1 MRRPRRPGGPG
12 GSGGFGSLRLL
23 VCLLL
28 LSGRPGGCSA
38 ISAHGCLFDRRLCS
52 HLEVCIQDGLF
63 GQCQAGVGQARPLL
77 QVTSPVLQ
85 RLQGVLRQLMSQGL
99 SWHDDLTQHVI
110 SQEMERIPR
119 LRPPEPHSRDR
130 VSLCRP
136 GCPGTHSVDQA
147 GLELRNP
154 PASASQ
160 VPGLKACTT
169 TCTTTARRDPHV
181 ENCCS
186 RDSSQMEEGRV
197 DLRYNTCCTREES
210 EAGGSLEFKALVVYE
225 AELLPPLLEHLLM
238 PPQPPHPALTYE
250 PALLQPYL
258 FHQFG
263 SRDGG
268 SRGSESSSG
277 VVGVGHLSKAEGPA
291 LFSRSVS
298 KAILGTH
305 SGHSFGDLTG
315 PSPAQLFQDSGLL
328 YMAQELPV
336 PGRVR
341 APRLPEDGGS
351 SRAEDSSEGREEEA
365 LGARGEKSPP
375 QTAQPDVGLQRLAA
389 VLAGYGVE
397 PRQLTPEQLSTLL
410 TLLQSLPKGTGRTL
424 ECRLQARSSMPSQK
438 ESSFEDR
445 EREGGAANV
454 GGADVKKTLEEQTQ
468 RGDTADARTP
478 SPLLPGRPT
487 ASTPS
492 SQVQQ
497 VLSPGFPEP
506 PHTSSPLGTSS
517 VLLEKK
523 SPLGQ
528 SQPTVVGQPSARPS
542 AEEYGYIVTDQKTPE
557 SGCGWS
563 KLLEILAEHVHMSSG
578 SFINISVVGP
588 AVTFRIRHNEQ
599 NLSLADVTQQAGLV
613 KSELEAQT
621 GLQILQTGVGQR
633 EEAAAVLPRQAR
645 GISPM
650 RSVLLTL
657 VALAGVAGLLVA
669 LAVALCMRHHSRQ
682 REKERLA
689 ALGPEGAHGDTTF
702 EYQDLCRQ
710 HMATKSLFNRAEG
723 QPEPSRV
730 SSVSSQ
736 FSDAAQASPSSH
748 SSTPSWCEEP
758 AQANMDISTG
768 HMILAYM
775 EDHLRNRDRLAKE
788 WQALCA
794 YQAEP
799 NTCATSTGGKTT
811 SRRTAT
817 PTSYPFCADDHAR
830 IKLKVESSPSRSDY
844 INASPIIEHDPRM
857 PAYIAT
863 QGPLSHTIADFW
875 QMVWESGCTVIV
887 MLTPLVEDGVK
898 QCDRYWPDEGSSL
911 YHVYEVNLVSEHIWC
926 EDFLVRSFYLKNVQ
940 TQETRTLTQ
949 FHFLSWPAEGTPAS
963 TRPLLDF
970 RRVSLCSPGC
980 PGTHSVDQ
988 AGLELRN
995 PPASASQVLGLK
1007 VKVNK
1012 CYRGRS
1018 CPIIV
1023 HCSDGA
1029 GRTGTY
1035 ILIDMVL
1042 NRMAKGVKEIDIAA
1056 TLEHVRD
1063 QRPGLVRSKVTVAP
1077 CLFLVDPLPKH
1088 SLHGH
1093 HEETNGSP
1101 PLPHPSGRRPSCQM
1115 PSTRHPCGDQF
1126 EFALTAVAEEV
1137 NAILKAL
1144 PQ

>member
-1 MRRPRRPGGPG
+1 MRRPRRPGGAG
-12 GSGGFGSLRLL
+12 GSGGLRVLL
-23 VCLLL
+23 CLLL

-63 GQCQAGVGQARPLL
+63 GQCQVGVGQARPLL
-77 QVTSPVLQ
+77 QVTSPILQ

-99 SWHDDLTQHVI
+99 SWHDDLTQYVI

-119 LRPPEPHSRDR
+119 LRPPELHPRDR
-130 VSLCRP
+130 SGSVPRRP
-136 GCPGTHSVDQA
+136 GPA
-147 GLELRNP
+147 GELLLQGIPTGSAPAAQPRLPRPATGGDGAGAGSPLNP
-154 PASASQ
+154 LQ
-160 VPGLKACTT
+160 
-169 TCTTTARRDPHV
+169 
-181 ENCCS
+181 
-186 RDSSQMEEGRV
+186 
-197 DLRYNTCCTREES
+197 
-210 EAGGSLEFKALVVYE
+210 
-225 AELLPPLLEHLLM
+225 AELLPPLLEHLLL
-238 PPQPPHPALTYE
+238 PPQPPHPALSYE

-258 FHQFG
+258 FHQ
-263 SRDGG
+263 
-268 SRGSESSSG
+268 
-277 VVGVGHLSKAEGPA
+277 
-291 LFSRSVS
+291 
-298 KAILGTH
+298 
-305 SGHSFGDLTG
+305 
-315 PSPAQLFQDSGLL
+315 LFQESGLL
-328 YMAQELPV
+328 YLAQELPV
-336 PGRVR
+336 PSRARV
-341 APRLPEDGGS
+341 PRLPEHGGS
-351 SRAEDSSEGREEEA
+351 SRAEDASEGYEEEG
-365 LGARGEKSPP
+365 LEGRGEKPPSP
-375 QTAQPDVGLQRLAA
+375 AEQPDVTLQRLAA

-397 PRQLTPEQLSTLL
+397 LRQLTPEQLSTLS
-410 TLLQSLPKGTGRTL
+410 TLLQLLPKGAGRN
-424 ECRLQARSSMPSQK
+424 M
-438 ESSFEDR
+438 
-445 EREGGAANV
+445 GGVVNI
-454 GGADVKKTLEEQTQ
+454 GADIKKTMEEQVQ
-468 RGDTADARTP
+468 GGDIVEPPPATP
-478 SPLLPGRPT
+478 SPHGYPT
-487 ASTPS
+487 ASPPS
-492 SQVQQ
+492 GKAQQ
-497 VLSPGFPEP
+497 VLSPESFEFPKAAALP
-506 PHTSSPLGTSS
+506 ATP

-528 SQPTVVGQPSARPS
+528 SQLTATGQPKDRPS
-542 AEEYGYIVTDQKTPE
+542 AEEYGYIVTDQKPL
-557 SGCGWS
+557 SLAAGV

-588 AVTFRIRHNEQ
+588 ALTFRIRHNEQ
-599 NLSLADVTQQAGLV
+599 NLSLADVTQQAELV
-613 KSELEAQT
+613 KSELETQT

-633 EEAAAVLPRQAR
+633 EEAAAVLPRPAR
-645 GISPM
+645 STSPM

-669 LAVALCMRHHSRQ
+669 LAVALCVRQHARQ
-682 REKERLA
+682 RDKERLA

-723 QPEPSRV
+723 PPEPSRV

-775 EDHLRNRDRLAKE
+775 EDHLRNQDRLAKE

-799 NTCATSTGGKTT
+799 NTCATAQGESNIKKN
-811 SRRTAT
+811 RH
-817 PTSYPFCADDHAR
+817 PDFLPYDHAR

-863 QGPLSHTIADFW
+863 QGPLSHTISDFW

-911 YHVYEVNLVSEHIWC
+911 YHIYEVNLVSEHIWC

-970 RRVSLCSPGC
+970 RR
-980 PGTHSVDQ
+980 
-988 AGLELRN
+988 
-995 PPASASQVLGLK
+995 
-1007 VKVNK
+1007 KVNK

-1063 QRPGLVRSKVTVAP
+1063 QRPGLVRSK
-1077 CLFLVDPLPKH
+1077 
-1088 SLHGH
+1088 
-1093 HEETNGSP
+1093 
-1101 PLPHPSGRRPSCQM
+1101 
-1115 PSTRHPCGDQF
+1115 DQF

>member
-12 GSGGFGSLRLL
+12 GSGGLRLL

-28 LSGRPGGCSA
+28 LSSHPGGCSA

-63 GQCQAGVGQARPLL
+63 GQCQVGVGQARPLL

-99 SWHDDLTQHVI
+99 SWHDDLTQYVI

-119 LRPPEPHSRDR
+119 LRPPEPRPRDR
-130 VSLCRP
+130 SGLVPRRP
-136 GCPGTHSVDQA
+136 GPA
-147 GLELRNP
+147 GELLSQGIPTGSAPAAQGLPRP
-154 PASASQ
+154 P
-160 VPGLKACTT
+160 VG
-169 TCTTTARRDPHV
+169 
-181 ENCCS
+181 
-186 RDSSQMEEGRV
+186 GGG
-197 DLRYNTCCTREES
+197 
-210 EAGGSLEFKALVVYE
+210 AGAGSPLSPLQ
-225 AELLPPLLEHLLM
+225 AELLPPLLEHLLL
-238 PPQPPHPALTYE
+238 PPQAPHPALSYE
-250 PALLQPYL
+250 PTLLQPYL

-263 SRDGG
+263 SRDG
-268 SRGSESSSG
+268 SRSPESSPGMVS
-277 VVGVGHLSKAEGPA
+277 VGPLPKAEAPP
-291 LFSRSVS
+291 LLSRTAS
-298 KAILGTH
+298 KGMFGAH
-305 SGHSFGDLTG
+305 SGHSYGDLPG
-315 PSPAQLFQDSGLL
+315 PSPAQLFQDSALL
-328 YMAQELPV
+328 YLAQELPV
-336 PGRVR
+336 PSR
-341 APRLPEDGGS
+341 ARIPRLPEQGGG
-351 SRAEDSSEGREEEA
+351 SRAEDSSEGYEEEG
-365 LGARGEKSPP
+365 LVGRGEKPSSP
-375 QTAQPDVGLQRLAA
+375 AVQPDITLQRLAT

-397 PRQLTPEQLSTLL
+397 LRQLTPEQLSTLS
-410 TLLQSLPKGTGRTL
+410 TLLQLLPKGTGRNL
-424 ECRLQARSSMPSQK
+424 
-438 ESSFEDR
+438 
-445 EREGGAANV
+445 GGVVNV
-454 GGADVKKTLEEQTQ
+454 GADVKKTTEEQVQ
-468 RGDTADARTP
+468 GGDFAEPPPPTP
-478 SPLLPGRPT
+478 SLPGYPT
-487 ASTPS
+487 ASPISNKDQQLLNPAPS
-492 SQVQQ
+492 
-497 VLSPGFPEP
+497 EP
-506 PHTSSPLGTSS
+506 PKAASPSTTP

-523 SPLGQ
+523 SSPGQ
-528 SQPTVVGQPSARPS
+528 IQPTVMGQPLARPS
-542 AEEYGYIVTDQKTPE
+542 AEEYGYIVTDQKPL
-557 SGCGWS
+557 SLAAGV

-588 AVTFRIRHNEQ
+588 ALTFRIRHNEQ
-599 NLSLADVTQQAGLV
+599 NLSLADVTLQAGLV

-633 EEAAAVLPRQAR
+633 EEAAAVLPRPAHST
-645 GISPM
+645 SPM

-669 LAVALCMRHHSRQ
+669 LAVALCMRQHSRQ
-682 REKERLA
+682 RDKERLA

-723 QPEPSRV
+723 PPEPSRV

-799 NTCATSTGGKTT
+799 NSCATAQGEGNIKKN
-811 SRRTAT
+811 RH
-817 PTSYPFCADDHAR
+817 PDFLPYDHAR

-970 RRVSLCSPGC
+970 RR
-980 PGTHSVDQ
+980 
-988 AGLELRN
+988 
-995 PPASASQVLGLK
+995 
-1007 VKVNK
+1007 KVNK

-1063 QRPGLVRSKVTVAP
+1063 QRPGLVRSK
-1077 CLFLVDPLPKH
+1077 
-1088 SLHGH
+1088 
-1093 HEETNGSP
+1093 
-1101 PLPHPSGRRPSCQM
+1101 
-1115 PSTRHPCGDQF
+1115 DQF

>member
-12 GSGGFGSLRLL
+12 GSGGLRVLLCLMLLGS
-23 VCLLL
+23 
-28 LSGRPGGCSA
+28 RPGGCNA

-63 GQCQAGVGQARPLL
+63 GQCQVGVGQARPLL

-85 RLQGVLRQLMSQGL
+85 RLQGVLQQLMSQGL
-99 SWHDDLTQHVI
+99 SWHDDLTQYVI

-119 LRPPEPHSRDR
+119 LHPAEPHPRDR
-130 VSLCRP
+130 SGLAPRRP
-136 GCPGTHSVDQA
+136 GPA
-147 GLELRNP
+147 GELLLQGIPTGSAPAPQHRLPQP
-154 PASASQ
+154 P
-160 VPGLKACTT
+160 V
-169 TCTTTARRDPHV
+169 
-181 ENCCS
+181 
-186 RDSSQMEEGRV
+186 GRGG
-197 DLRYNTCCTREES
+197 
-210 EAGGSLEFKALVVYE
+210 AGAGSPLSPLQ
-225 AELLPPLLEHLLM
+225 AELLPPLLEHLLL
-238 PPQPPHPALTYE
+238 PPQPPHPALSYE

-263 SRDGG
+263 SRDGPR
-268 SRGSESSSG
+268 SSESSPGMAS
-277 VVGVGHLSKAEGPA
+277 VGPLPKDEPPA
-291 LFSRSVS
+291 LFSRTAS
-298 KAILGTH
+298 KGT
-305 SGHSFGDLTG
+305 FGAHPGRSYGDPPG
-315 PSPAQLFQDSGLL
+315 PPPAQLLQESGLL
-328 YMAQELPV
+328 YLAQEPQV
-336 PGRVR
+336 PSRAR
-341 APRLPEDGGS
+341 APRLPEQGGS
-351 SRAEDSSEGREEEA
+351 SQADDSSEGYEEEG
-365 LGARGEKSPP
+365 LEGRREKPPSPEE
-375 QTAQPDVGLQRLAA
+375 QPDVTLQRLAA

-397 PRQLTPEQLSTLL
+397 LRQLTPEQLSTLS
-410 TLLQSLPKGTGRTL
+410 TLLRLLPKGAGRNL
-424 ECRLQARSSMPSQK
+424 
-438 ESSFEDR
+438 
-445 EREGGAANV
+445 GGVVNV
-454 GGADVKKTLEEQTQ
+454 GADIKKTMEEQVQGADAAEPPPP
-468 RGDTADARTP
+468 TP
-478 SPLLPGRPT
+478 SLPGSPT
-487 ASTPS
+487 AGPTSNEAQRELS
-492 SQVQQ
+492 SG
-497 VLSPGFPEP
+497 SSEP
-506 PHTSSPLGTSS
+506 PKAAGPPAMPILR
-517 VLLEKK
+517 EEK

-528 SQPTVVGQPSARPS
+528 SQPTAAGQPSARPS
-542 AEEYGYIVTDQKTPE
+542 AEEYGYIVTDQ
-557 SGCGWS
+557 
-563 KLLEILAEHVHMSSG
+563 
-578 SFINISVVGP
+578 NVVGP
-588 AVTFRIRHNEQ
+588 ALTFRIRHNEQ
-599 NLSLADVTQQAGLV
+599 NLSLADVTKQAGMV

-633 EEAAAVLPRQAR
+633 EEAAAVLPRPAH
-645 GISPM
+645 GTSPM
-650 RSVLLTL
+650 RSMLLTL

-669 LAVALCMRHHSRQ
+669 LAVALCARQ
-682 REKERLA
+682 RARQRDKERLA
-689 ALGPEGAHGDTTF
+689 ALGPEDAHGDTTF

-710 HMATKSLFNRAEG
+710 HMATKSLFSRAEG
-723 QPEPSRV
+723 PPEPSRV

-788 WQALCA
+788 WRALCA

-799 NTCATSTGGKTT
+799 NTCATAQGEGNIKKN
-811 SRRTAT
+811 RN
-817 PTSYPFCADDHAR
+817 PDFLPYDHAR

-863 QGPLSHTIADFW
+863 QGPLSHTISDFW

-970 RRVSLCSPGC
+970 RR
-980 PGTHSVDQ
+980 
-988 AGLELRN
+988 
-995 PPASASQVLGLK
+995 
-1007 VKVNK
+1007 KVNK

-1063 QRPGLVRSKVTVAP
+1063 QRPGLVRSK
-1077 CLFLVDPLPKH
+1077 
-1088 SLHGH
+1088 
-1093 HEETNGSP
+1093 
-1101 PLPHPSGRRPSCQM
+1101 
-1115 PSTRHPCGDQF
+1115 DQF

>member
-1 MRRPRRPGGPG
+1 MRLLGRPGGPG
-12 GSGGFGSLRLL
+12 GSGGLRVLL
-23 VCLLL
+23 CLLL
-28 LSGRPGGCSA
+28 LGSRPGGCNA

-63 GQCQAGVGQARPLL
+63 GQCQVGVGQARPLL

-85 RLQGVLRQLMSQGL
+85 RLQDVLRQLMSQGL
-99 SWHDDLTQHVI
+99 SWHDDLTQYVI

-119 LRPPEPHSRDR
+119 LRPPEPHPRDR
-130 VSLCRP
+130 SGLVPRRP
-136 GCPGTHSVDQA
+136 GPA
-147 GLELRNP
+147 GELLLQGIP
-154 PASASQ
+154 TGSAPAPQHRLPRPS
-160 VPGLKACTT
+160 
-169 TCTTTARRDPHV
+169 
-181 ENCCS
+181 
-186 RDSSQMEEGRV
+186 
-197 DLRYNTCCTREES
+197 
-210 EAGGSLEFKALVVYE
+210 AGGGGAGAGSPLSPLQ
-225 AELLPPLLEHLLM
+225 AELLPSLLEHLLL
-238 PPQPPHPALTYE
+238 PAQPPHPALSYE
-250 PALLQPYL
+250 PALLQSYL

-263 SRDGG
+263 SRDG
-268 SRGSESSSG
+268 SRGSESSPGMVS
-277 VVGVGHLSKAEGPA
+277 VDPLPKAEAPA
-291 LFSRSVS
+291 FLSRTAS
-298 KAILGTH
+298 KGMFGAH
-305 SGHSFGDLTG
+305 PGHSYGDPPG
-315 PSPAQLFQDSGLL
+315 PPPAQLFQESELFYL
-328 YMAQELPV
+328 AQESQV
-336 PGRVR
+336 PSRAR
-341 APRLPEDGGS
+341 APRLPEPGGS
-351 SRAEDSSEGREEEA
+351 SRAGDSSEGYEEEG
-365 LGARGEKSPP
+365 LEGHGEKPP
-375 QTAQPDVGLQRLAA
+375 APAEQPADVTLQRVAA

-397 PRQLTPEQLSTLL
+397 LRQLTPEQLSTLS
-410 TLLQSLPKGTGRTL
+410 TLLQLLPKGAGRN
-424 ECRLQARSSMPSQK
+424 P
-438 ESSFEDR
+438 
-445 EREGGAANV
+445 GGVVNV
-454 GGADVKKTLEEQTQ
+454 GADVKKTMEKQVQGVDPVEPPPP
-468 RGDTADARTP
+468 TP
-478 SPLLPGRPT
+478 SLPGSPT
-487 ASTPS
+487 GGSTSNKAQKELSAGS
-492 SQVQQ
+492 SESTKAAGPPATP
-497 VLSPGFPEP
+497 VL
-506 PHTSSPLGTSS
+506 
-517 VLLEKK
+517 VEKK
-523 SPLGQ
+523 SPVGQ
-528 SQPTVVGQPSARPS
+528 SQPTAVGQPSAQPS
-542 AEEYGYIVTDQKTPE
+542 AEEYGYIVTDQKPL
-557 SGCGWS
+557 SLAAGVR
-563 KLLEILAEHVHMSSG
+563 LLEILAEHVHMSSG

-588 AVTFRIRHNEQ
+588 ALTFRIRHNEQ

-633 EEAAAVLPRQAR
+633 EEAAAVLPRPAHSA
-645 GISPM
+645 SPM
-650 RSVLLTL
+650 RSVLLAL

-669 LAVALCMRHHSRQ
+669 LAVALCVRQHARQ
-682 REKERLA
+682 RDKERLA

-723 QPEPSRV
+723 PPEPSRV
-730 SSVSSQ
+730 SSGPGGGRGRAGSGKAVVSLQ
-736 FSDAAQASPSSH
+736 
-748 SSTPSWCEEP
+748 
-758 AQANMDISTG
+758 
-768 HMILAYM
+768 AYM

-799 NTCATSTGGKTT
+799 NTCATAQGEGNIKKN
-811 SRRTAT
+811 RH
-817 PTSYPFCADDHAR
+817 PDFLPYDHAR

-970 RRVSLCSPGC
+970 RR
-980 PGTHSVDQ
+980 
-988 AGLELRN
+988 
-995 PPASASQVLGLK
+995 
-1007 VKVNK
+1007 KVNK

-1063 QRPGLVRSKVTVAP
+1063 QRPGLVRSK
-1077 CLFLVDPLPKH
+1077 
-1088 SLHGH
+1088 
-1093 HEETNGSP
+1093 
-1101 PLPHPSGRRPSCQM
+1101 
-1115 PSTRHPCGDQF
+1115 DQF

>member
-1 MRRPRRPGGPG
+1 MACLDSARWEWGRHGASYKSLPQFSSACKVC
-12 GSGGFGSLRLL
+12 SGNSCPKVR
-23 VCLLL
+23 
-28 LSGRPGGCSA
+28 S
-38 ISAHGCLFDRRLCS
+38 
-52 HLEVCIQDGLF
+52 
-63 GQCQAGVGQARPLL
+63 
-77 QVTSPVLQ
+77 
-85 RLQGVLRQLMSQGL
+85 GL
-99 SWHDDLTQHVI
+99 SWHDDLTQYVI

-119 LRPPEPHSRDR
+119 LRPPEPHPRDR
-130 VSLCRP
+130 SGLVPRKPGPAEELLSQGNPTVSSPAAQGLPRP
-136 GCPGTHSVDQA
+136 
-147 GLELRNP
+147 
-154 PASASQ
+154 
-160 VPGLKACTT
+160 
-169 TCTTTARRDPHV
+169 
-181 ENCCS
+181 
-186 RDSSQMEEGRV
+186 
-197 DLRYNTCCTREES
+197 
-210 EAGGSLEFKALVVYE
+210 AGGGNGAGVGSPLSSLQ

-263 SRDGG
+263 SQDG

-305 SGHSFGDLTG
+305 SEHSFGDHTG

-336 PGRVR
+336 PGRAR

-351 SRAEDSSEGREEEA
+351 RAEESSESNDEEV
-365 LGARGEKSPP
+365 LGGRGEKSPP
-375 QTAQPDVGLQRLAA
+375 QAAQPDVSLQRLAA
-389 VLAGYGVE
+389 ILAGYGVE
-397 PRQLTPEQLSTLL
+397 LRQLTPEQLSTLL
-410 TLLQSLPKGTGRTL
+410 TLLQLLPKGTGRNL
-424 ECRLQARSSMPSQK
+424 E
-438 ESSFEDR
+438 
-445 EREGGAANV
+445 GAVSV
-454 GGADVKKTLEEQTQ
+454 GRADVKKTIQERMQ
-468 RGDTADARTP
+468 RGDPVEAPPPTP
-478 SPLLPGRPT
+478 SLPGHPT
-487 ASTPS
+487 ASPAS
-492 SQVQQ
+492 SEVQQ

-528 SQPTVVGQPSARPS
+528 SQPTVVGRPSARPS
-542 AEEYGYIVTDQKTPE
+542 AEEYGYIVTDQKPL
-557 SGCGWS
+557 SLVAGVR
-563 KLLEILAEHVHMSSG
+563 LLEILAEHVHMSSG

-633 EEAAAVLPRQAR
+633 EEAAAVLPRQAH

-682 REKERLA
+682 RDKERLA

-799 NTCATSTGGKTT
+799 NTCAAAQDEGNIKKNRHSDFL
-811 SRRTAT
+811 
-817 PTSYPFCADDHAR
+817 PYDHAR

-970 RRVSLCSPGC
+970 RR
-980 PGTHSVDQ
+980 
-988 AGLELRN
+988 
-995 PPASASQVLGLK
+995 
-1007 VKVNK
+1007 KVNK

-1063 QRPGLVRSKVTVAP
+1063 QRPGLVRSK
-1077 CLFLVDPLPKH
+1077 
-1088 SLHGH
+1088 
-1093 HEETNGSP
+1093 
-1101 PLPHPSGRRPSCQM
+1101 
-1115 PSTRHPCGDQF
+1115 DQF

>member
-12 GSGGFGSLRLL
+12 GSGGLRVLL
-23 VCLLL
+23 CLLL
-28 LSGRPGGCSA
+28 LSSRPGGCSA
-38 ISAHGCLFDRRLCS
+38 ISAH
-52 HLEVCIQDGLF
+52 DGLF
-63 GQCQAGVGQARPLL
+63 GQCQVGVGQARPLL

-85 RLQGVLRQLMSQGL
+85 RLQSVLRQLMSQGL
-99 SWHDDLTQHVI
+99 SWHDDLTQYVI

-119 LRPPEPHSRDR
+119 LRPLEPRPRDR
-130 VSLCRP
+130 SGLVPRRP
-136 GCPGTHSVDQA
+136 GPA
-147 GLELRNP
+147 GELLLQGIPTGSPAAAQHRLPRP
-154 PASASQ
+154 P
-160 VPGLKACTT
+160 VGG
-169 TCTTTARRDPHV
+169 
-181 ENCCS
+181 
-186 RDSSQMEEGRV
+186 GR
-197 DLRYNTCCTREES
+197 
-210 EAGGSLEFKALVVYE
+210 AGVGSPLSPLQ
-225 AELLPPLLEHLLM
+225 AELLPPLLEHLLL
-238 PPQPPHPALTYE
+238 PPQPPHSALSYE
-250 PALLQPYL
+250 PAVLQPYL
-258 FHQFG
+258 FHQFA
-263 SRDGG
+263 SRDG
-268 SRGSESSSG
+268 SRGPESSPGMVS
-277 VVGVGHLSKAEGPA
+277 VSPLPKAGPPA
-291 LFSRSVS
+291 LFSRTAS
-298 KAILGTH
+298 KSTFGAH
-305 SGHSFGDLTG
+305 PGHSYGDPPG
-315 PSPAQLFQDSGLL
+315 PSPAQLFQESGLL
-328 YMAQELPV
+328 YLAQEPPV
-336 PGRVR
+336 PSRAK
-341 APRLPEDGGS
+341 APRLPEQGGS
-351 SRAEDSSEGREEEA
+351 SHAEDPTEGYEEEG
-365 LGARGEKSPP
+365 LEDPREKPPSP
-375 QTAQPDVGLQRLAA
+375 AEQPDVTLQRLAA

-397 PRQLTPEQLSTLL
+397 LRQLTPEQLSTLS
-410 TLLQSLPKGTGRTL
+410 TLLQLLPKGAGRNL
-424 ECRLQARSSMPSQK
+424 
-438 ESSFEDR
+438 
-445 EREGGAANV
+445 GGVVNI
-454 GGADVKKTLEEQTQ
+454 GADIKKTMEEQVQ
-468 RGDTADARTP
+468 GGDTAEPP
-478 SPLLPGRPT
+478 SPTLTLPGYST
-487 ASTPS
+487 ASRTS
-492 SQVQQ
+492 SKAQQ
-497 VLSPGFPEP
+497 VLISGPSEP
-506 PHTSSPLGTSS
+506 PGAADPSATP

-523 SPLGQ
+523 SPVGQ
-528 SQPTVVGQPSARPS
+528 SQPTVVRQPSTWPS
-542 AEEYGYIVTDQKTPE
+542 AEEYGYIVTDQKPL
-557 SGCGWS
+557 SLAVGV
-563 KLLEILAEHVHMSSG
+563 KLLEILAEHVHVSSG

-588 AVTFRIRHNEQ
+588 ALTFRIRHNEQ
-599 NLSLADVTQQAGLV
+599 NVSLADVTQQAGLV

-633 EEAAAVLPRQAR
+633 EEAAAVLPRPAR
-645 GISPM
+645 GTSPM

-657 VALAGVAGLLVA
+657 VAVAGVAGLLVA
-669 LAVALCMRHHSRQ
+669 LAVALCVRQHVRQ
-682 REKERLA
+682 RDKERLA

-710 HMATKSLFNRAEG
+710 HVATKSLFSRAEG
-723 QPEPSRV
+723 PPEPSRV

-799 NTCATSTGGKTT
+799 DTCTT
-811 SRRTAT
+811 AQEEGNIKKNRH
-817 PTSYPFCADDHAR
+817 PDFLPYDHAR

-970 RRVSLCSPGC
+970 RR
-980 PGTHSVDQ
+980 
-988 AGLELRN
+988 
-995 PPASASQVLGLK
+995 
-1007 VKVNK
+1007 KVNK

-1042 NRMAKGVKEIDIAA
+1042 NRMAKVSHPRMPQAFWISSGHPLSSPVPHPPPGVKEIDIAA

-1063 QRPGLVRSKVTVAP
+1063 QRPGLVRSK
-1077 CLFLVDPLPKH
+1077 
-1088 SLHGH
+1088 
-1093 HEETNGSP
+1093 
-1101 PLPHPSGRRPSCQM
+1101 
-1115 PSTRHPCGDQF
+1115 DQF

>member
-1 MRRPRRPGGPG
+1 MRRPRRPGSLG
-12 GSGGFGSLRLL
+12 GSGGLRLL
-23 VCLLL
+23 LCLLL
-28 LSGRPGGCSA
+28 LSSRPGGCSA
-38 ISAHGCLFDRRLCS
+38 VSAHGCLFDRRLCS

-63 GQCQAGVGQARPLL
+63 GQCQVGVGQARPLL

-99 SWHDDLTQHVI
+99 SWHDDLTQYVI

-119 LRPPEPHSRDR
+119 LRPPEPRPRDR
-130 VSLCRP
+130 SGLAPRRP
-136 GCPGTHSVDQA
+136 GPA
-147 GLELRNP
+147 GELLLQDIP
-154 PASASQ
+154 TGSAPASQHRLPQPPVGRGGAGAS
-160 VPGLKACTT
+160 
-169 TCTTTARRDPHV
+169 
-181 ENCCS
+181 
-186 RDSSQMEEGRV
+186 SSLSPLQ
-197 DLRYNTCCTREES
+197 
-210 EAGGSLEFKALVVYE
+210 
-225 AELLPPLLEHLLM
+225 AELLPSLLEHLLL
-238 PPQPPHPALTYE
+238 PPQPPHPALSYE

-263 SRDGG
+263 SRDGSRVSEG
-268 SRGSESSSG
+268 SPGMVS
-277 VVGVGHLSKAEGPA
+277 VGPLPKAEAPA
-291 LFSRSVS
+291 LFSRTAS
-298 KAILGTH
+298 KGIFGDH
-305 SGHSFGDLTG
+305 PGHSYGDLPG
-315 PSPAQLFQDSGLL
+315 PSPSQLFQDSGLL
-328 YMAQELPV
+328 YLAQELPA
-336 PGRVR
+336 PSRARV
-341 APRLPEDGGS
+341 PRLPEQGGS
-351 SRAEDSSEGREEEA
+351 SQAEDSPEGYEEEG
-365 LGARGEKSPP
+365 LGGHGEKPASP
-375 QTAQPDVGLQRLAA
+375 AVQPADVALQRLAA

-397 PRQLTPEQLSTLL
+397 LRQLTPEQLSTLL
-410 TLLQSLPKGTGRTL
+410 TLLQLLPKGAGRNL
-424 ECRLQARSSMPSQK
+424 
-438 ESSFEDR
+438 
-445 EREGGAANV
+445 GGAVNV
-454 GGADVKKTLEEQTQ
+454 GADIKKTMEGPVEG
-468 RGDTADARTP
+468 RDTAEPPARTP
-478 SPLLPGRPT
+478 PMPGHPT
-487 ASTPS
+487 ASPTS
-492 SQVQQ
+492 SEVQQ
-497 VLSPGFPEP
+497 VPSPVSSEP
-506 PHTSSPLGTSS
+506 PEAARPAATS

-528 SQPTVVGQPSARPS
+528 SQPTVAGQPSARPA
-542 AEEYGYIVTDQKTPE
+542 AEEYGYIVTDQKPL
-557 SGCGWS
+557 SLAAGV

-588 AVTFRIRHNEQ
+588 ALTFRIRHNEQ

-621 GLQILQTGVGQR
+621 GLQILQTGVGQ
-633 EEAAAVLPRQAR
+633 
-645 GISPM
+645 
-650 RSVLLTL
+650 
-657 VALAGVAGLLVA
+657 
-669 LAVALCMRHHSRQ
+669 
-682 REKERLA
+682 
-689 ALGPEGAHGDTTF
+689 
-702 EYQDLCRQ
+702 DLCRQ
-710 HMATKSLFNRAEG
+710 HMAAKSLFNRAEG
-723 QPEPSRV
+723 PPEPSRV

-799 NTCATSTGGKTT
+799 NTCATAQGEGNIKKN
-811 SRRTAT
+811 RH
-817 PTSYPFCADDHAR
+817 PDFLPYDHAR

-898 QCDRYWPDEGSSL
+898 QCDRYWPDEGASL

-940 TQETRTLTQ
+940 TLETRTLTQ

-970 RRVSLCSPGC
+970 RR
-980 PGTHSVDQ
+980 
-988 AGLELRN
+988 
-995 PPASASQVLGLK
+995 
-1007 VKVNK
+1007 KVNK

-1063 QRPGLVRSKVTVAP
+1063 QRPGLVRSK
-1077 CLFLVDPLPKH
+1077 
-1088 SLHGH
+1088 
-1093 HEETNGSP
+1093 
-1101 PLPHPSGRRPSCQM
+1101 
-1115 PSTRHPCGDQF
+1115 DQF

>member
-1 MRRPRRPGGPG
+1 MRRPRRPGGSG
-12 GSGGFGSLRLL
+12 GSGGLRLL

-63 GQCQAGVGQARPLL
+63 GQCQAGAGQARPLL

-119 LRPPEPHSRDR
+119 LRPPEPHLRDR
-130 VSLCRP
+130 SGLVPRRP
-136 GCPGTHSVDQA
+136 GPAVELLSQGNPTGSSPVAQGLPRPPGGGNGA
-147 GLELRNP
+147 GVGSPL
-154 PASASQ
+154 
-160 VPGLKACTT
+160 
-169 TCTTTARRDPHV
+169 
-181 ENCCS
+181 
-186 RDSSQMEEGRV
+186 SSLQ
-197 DLRYNTCCTREES
+197 
-210 EAGGSLEFKALVVYE
+210 

-238 PPQPPHPALTYE
+238 PPPPPHPALTYE

-263 SRDGG
+263 SRDG
-268 SRGSESSSG
+268 SRGSESSPG
-277 VVGVGHLSKAEGPA
+277 VAGVSHLPKAEA
-291 LFSRSVS
+291 NTLFSRSAS
-298 KAILGTH
+298 KAILGAH
-305 SGHSFGDLTG
+305 SGHSFGDLPG
-315 PSPAQLFQDSGLL
+315 PSPAQLFQDSGML
-328 YMAQELPV
+328 YMAQELPMA
-336 PGRVR
+336 GRTR
-341 APRLPEDGGS
+341 MPRLPEQGGS
-351 SRAEDSSEGREEEA
+351 IQAEDSSEGYEEEV
-365 LGARGEKSPP
+365 LGGRGEKAPP
-375 QTAQPDVGLQRLAA
+375 QAVQPADVSLQRLAA

-397 PRQLTPEQLSTLL
+397 LRQLTPEQLSTLL
-410 TLLQSLPKGTGRTL
+410 TLLQLLPKGTGRNL
-424 ECRLQARSSMPSQK
+424 
-438 ESSFEDR
+438 
-445 EREGGAANV
+445 GGAVNV
-454 GGADVKKTLEEQTQ
+454 GADVKKTPEDHVQ
-468 RGDTADARTP
+468 RADTAEPRPPTP
-478 SPLLPGRPT
+478 WLPGHPT
-487 ASTPS
+487 GSPTFGE
-492 SQVQQ
+492 VQQ
-497 VLSPGFPEP
+497 VLSPAFPEP
-506 PHTSSPLGTSS
+506 LQTARPPGVSS

-528 SQPTVVGQPSARPS
+528 SQPTVVGQPAAPPAA
-542 AEEYGYIVTDQKTPE
+542 AEEYGYIVTDQKPL
-557 SGCGWS
+557 SLVAGV

-633 EEAAAVLPRQAR
+633 EEAAAVLPRQTH

-799 NTCATSTGGKTT
+799 NTCATAQDEGNIKKN
-811 SRRTAT
+811 RH
-817 PTSYPFCADDHAR
+817 PDYLPYDHAR
-830 IKLKVESSPSRSDY
+830 IKLKAESSPSRSDY

-863 QGPLSHTIADFW
+863 QGPLPHTIADFW

-970 RRVSLCSPGC
+970 RR
-980 PGTHSVDQ
+980 
-988 AGLELRN
+988 
-995 PPASASQVLGLK
+995 
-1007 VKVNK
+1007 KVNK

-1063 QRPGLVRSKVTVAP
+1063 QRPGLVRSK
-1077 CLFLVDPLPKH
+1077 
-1088 SLHGH
+1088 
-1093 HEETNGSP
+1093 E
-1101 PLPHPSGRRPSCQM
+1101 
-1115 PSTRHPCGDQF
+1115 QF